1 MLEKTTLRSH
11 LKLSVVSIPCF
22 KEACFFPVLKQLKY
36 WPDQPI
42 KIKVERQKREK
53 KKKKGVLSKYP
64 ENKYLHKETMT
75 MSKHSIG
82 QV

>member
-1 MLEKTTLRSH
+1 MLEKAILRSH
-11 LKLSVVSIPCF
+11 LKLSVVSILCF
-22 KEACFFPVLKQLKY
+22 KEA
-36 WPDQPI
+36 
-42 KIKVERQKREK
+42 KILVWSAYQNQTWKAKKGEK

>member
-22 KEACFFPVLKQLKY
+22 KEA
-36 WPDQPI
+36 
-42 KIKVERQKREK
+42 KILAWSAYQNQSWKAKKGEK
-53 KKKKGVLSKYP
+53 KKSVLSKYP

-75 MSKHSIG
+75 MSKHSSG

>member
-1 MLEKTTLRSH
+1 MLEKAILRSH
-11 LKLSVVSIPCF
+11 LKLSVASIPCF
-22 KEACFFPVLKQLKY
+22 KEA
-36 WPDQPI
+36 
-42 KIKVERQKREK
+42 KILAWSAYQNQTWKAKKGE